1 MKASAFRPKALRPAA
16 VALLAAAG
24 LAGCAAGGP
33 RYSSDVDARLR
44 VASVAEA
51 AGQPEVALS
60 VLSTLAHSNPDE
72 PGIQAR
78 YVRALA
84 RTGNLAEA
92 EATGTRVLQ
101 RHPGNPALLRA
112 LGQIRLI
119 EGKPAEALENFRA
132 VLRAEPRDV
141 AAATGQG
148 IALDL
153 LGQHDGAQASYRAAL
168 AADPQNLAALNNLAM
183 SHVLADR
190 PGEAVT
196 MLEPLARRSDATE
209 RVRNNLAHAREVAG
223 MPAAPA
229 LPDRAAAPPPIAAAP
244 VARASRAKP

>member
-1 MKASAFRPKALRPAA
+1 LKRSAFRPKALRPA
-16 VALLAAAG
+16 VLALLAAG
-24 LAGCAAGGP
+24 LAGCATGGP
-33 RYSSDVDARLR
+33 RHSSDVDARLR

-60 VLSTLAHSNPDE
+60 VLATLANSNPDDA
-72 PGIQAR
+72 GIQAR

-84 RTGNLAEA
+84 RTGNLTEA
-92 EATGTRVLQ
+92 EAAGTRMLQ

-141 AAATGQG
+141 GAATGQG

-153 LGQHDGAQASYRAAL
+153 LGQHDGAQASYRSAL
-168 AADPQNLAALNNLAM
+168 ATDPQNLAALNNLAM
-183 SHVLADR
+183 SHVLTDR
-190 PGEAVT
+190 PGEAVG
-196 MLEPLARRSDATE
+196 MLEPLTRRSDATD
-209 RVRNNLAHAREVAG
+209 RVRNNLSAARAAAG
-223 MPAAPA
+223 MAAPPVP
-229 LPDRAAAPPPIAAAP
+229 PDQAMAPPPIAAAP
-244 VARASRAKP
+244 APRAPRARP